1 MDQSASVVAAE
12 LRSKRKTATI
22 GYFAGFVALGLAYAV
37 LGPTLTD
44 LAANVGTDLTRVAY
58 VLSARGLGYLVG
70 SLVGGRLYDTIEGN
84 PVVAG
89 SLLVAAVVLLA
100 MPFVSVLW
108 LLIGFAF
115 LLGAVLG
122 AVDVGG
128 NTLLVWLHRERVG
141 PYMNGLHFF
150 FGVGAF
156 LSPLIIAQAVT
167 LTGGI
172 RWGYWVLA
180 ILLLPVAVFL
190 ARIPSPS
197 GVSDDEASNPTHAES
212 RSRNTRL
219 RNPRLVGLIALFF
232 FLYVGAEASFG
243 GWIATYAK
251 ATGMSDVVTAAYL
264 TSAFWGAMMVGR
276 LLSVPLAARFSPRQ
290 VLTGDLAGC
299 LVSVLILVVWM
310 GNPVATWIGTF
321 GAGLS
326 MASIFPTAISMA
338 EKHLKITGTVTSL
351 FFVGASLG
359 GMSLPLLIGQLF
371 ESIGPRVTILAI
383 ALAVFLDVIVLG
395 LVLWSTRKPQQ
406 EANYA

>member
-1 MDQSASVVAAE
+1 MDHSVSIVAVEERA
-12 LRSKRKTATI
+12 RRRTATI

-70 SLVGGRLYDTIEGN
+70 SLVGGRLYDTIKGN
-84 PVVAG
+84 PVMAG
-89 SLLVAAVVLLA
+89 SLMVAAAILLA

-108 LLIGFAF
+108 LLVGFAF
-115 LLGAVLG
+115 LLGAFLG

-128 NTLLVWLHRERVG
+128 NTLLVWLHRDKVG

-156 LSPLIIAQAVT
+156 LSPVVIAQAVT

-172 RWGYWVLA
+172 RWGYWGLA
-180 ILLLPVAVFL
+180 VLLLPVVVFL

-197 GVSDDEASNPTHAES
+197 GASDDEARTPPRAES
-212 RSRNTRL
+212 RPRNTGSQ
-219 RNPRLVGLIALFF
+219 NARLVGLIALFF
-232 FLYVGAEASFG
+232 FLYVGAESSFG

-251 ATGMSDVVTAAYL
+251 VMGMGDAVTAAYL
-264 TSAFWGAMMVGR
+264 TSAFWGAMTVGR
-276 LLSVPLAARFSPRQ
+276 LLSVPLAAHFSPRQ
-290 VLTGDLAGC
+290 VLAGDLVGC
-299 LVSVLILVVWM
+299 LASVLVLIVWM
-310 GNPVATWIGTF
+310 GSPIATWIGTF

-326 MASIFPTAISMA
+326 MASIFPTAISLA
-338 EKHLKITGTVTSL
+338 ERHLKITGTVTSL

-383 ALAVFLDVIVLG
+383 TLAVLLDALVFG
-395 LVLWSTRKPQQ
+395 LVLYSTRKPQQ
-406 EANYA
+406 EVGYA

>member
-1 MDQSASVVAAE
+1 MDRSVSVVAAE
-12 LRSKRKTATI
+12 QRAKRRTATI

-44 LAANVGTDLTRVAY
+44 LAANVGADLTRVAY

-70 SLVGGRLYDTIEGN
+70 SLVGGRLYDTIKGN
-84 PVVAG
+84 PVMSAA
-89 SLLVAAVVLLA
+89 LLAAAAVLLA

-108 LLIGFAF
+108 LLVGLAF
-115 LLGAVLG
+115 LLGAFLG

-128 NTLLVWLHRERVG
+128 NTLLVWLHRDKVG
-141 PYMNGLHFF
+141 PYMNGLHLF

-156 LSPLIIAQAVT
+156 LSPVIIAQAVM
-167 LTGGI
+167 LTSGV
-172 RWGYWVLA
+172 RWGYWGLA
-180 ILLLPVAVFL
+180 LLLVPVVVFL

-197 GVSDDEASNPTHAES
+197 GASNGEGSKPARAES
-212 RSRNTRL
+212 RLRNTRL
-219 RNPRLVGLIALFF
+219 QNTRLVVLIALFF
-232 FLYVGAEASFG
+232 FLYVGAESSFG

-251 ATGMSDVVTAAYL
+251 AMGMGDAVTAAYL

-299 LVSVLILVVWM
+299 LVSVLVLVVWM
-310 GNPVATWIGTF
+310 GNPIATWIGTF
-321 GAGLS
+321 GAGLF
-326 MASIFPTAISMA
+326 MASIFPTAISLA
-338 EKHLKITGTVTSL
+338 ERHLKITGTVTSL

-371 ESIGPRVTILAI
+371 ESIGAGVTILAI
-383 ALAVFLDVIVLG
+383 ALAVLLAALVLG

-406 EANYA
+406 EANYG

>member
-1 MDQSASVVAAE
+1 MDHSVSVVAAE
-12 LRSKRKTATI
+12 ERAKRKTATI

-44 LAANVGTDLTRVAY
+44 LAANVGADLTRVAY

-70 SLVGGRLYDTIEGN
+70 SLVGGRLYDTIKGN
-84 PVVAG
+84 PVMAG
-89 SLLVAAVVLLA
+89 ALLAAAAVLLA

-108 LLIGFAF
+108 LLIGLAF
-115 LLGAVLG
+115 LLGAFLG

-128 NTLLVWLHRERVG
+128 NTLLVWLHRDKVG
-141 PYMNGLHFF
+141 PYMNGLHLF

-156 LSPLIIAQAVT
+156 LSPVIIAQAVT

-172 RWGYWVLA
+172 RWGYWGLA
-180 ILLLPVAVFL
+180 VLLLPVAVLL

-197 GVSDDEASNPTHAES
+197 GVSDDDGSHHARAES
-212 RSRNTRL
+212 RPRDTRLRNTRL
-219 RNPRLVGLIALFF
+219 VALIALFF
-232 FLYVGAEASFG
+232 FLYVGAESSFG

-251 ATGMSDVVTAAYL
+251 ATGMGDAVTAAYL

-299 LVSVLILVVWM
+299 LVSVLVLVVWM

-321 GAGLS
+321 GAGLF
-326 MASIFPTAISMA
+326 MASIFPTAISLA

-371 ESIGPRVTILAI
+371 ESIGPGVTILAI
-383 ALAVFLDVIVLG
+383 ALAVLLAALVLG

-406 EANYA
+406 EANYG

>member
-1 MDQSASVVAAE
+1 MDHSVSVVAAE
-12 LRSKRKTATI
+12 QRSKRKTATI

-70 SLVGGRLYDTIEGN
+70 SLAGGRLYDTIKGN
-84 PVVAG
+84 PVMAG
-89 SLLVAAVVLLA
+89 ALLMAAAILLA

-108 LLIGFAF
+108 LLVGLAF
-115 LLGAVLG
+115 LLGAFLG

-128 NTLLVWLHRERVG
+128 NTLLVWLHRDRVG

-156 LSPLIIAQAVT
+156 LSPVIIAQAVT

-172 RWGYWVLA
+172 RWGYWGLA
-180 ILLLPVAVFL
+180 TLLLPVAVFL
-190 ARIPSPS
+190 AHIPSPS
-197 GVSDDEASNPTHAES
+197 GASDDEAHNRVRAEN
-212 RSRNTRL
+212 RP

-232 FLYVGAEASFG
+232 FLYVGAESSFG

-251 ATGMSDVVTAAYL
+251 TTGMGDAVTAAYL

-299 LVSVLILVVWM
+299 LVSVLVLIVWM

-321 GAGLS
+321 GAGLF

-383 ALAVFLDVIVLG
+383 ALAVLLDVLVLG

-406 EANYA
+406 EVNYA

>member
-1 MDQSASVVAAE
+1 MDHSVSVIAAE
-12 LRSKRKTATI
+12 QRAKHKTATI

-44 LAANVGTDLTRVAY
+44 LAANVGVDLTRVAY

-70 SLVGGRLYDTIEGN
+70 SLVGGRLYDTIKGN
-84 PVVAG
+84 PVMAG
-89 SLLVAAVVLLA
+89 SLLVAAAILLA

-108 LLIGFAF
+108 LLIGLAF
-115 LLGAVLG
+115 LLGAFLG

-128 NTLLVWLHRERVG
+128 NTLLVWLHRDKVG
-141 PYMNGLHFF
+141 PYMNGLHLF

-156 LSPLIIAQAVT
+156 LSPVIIAQAVT

-172 RWGYWVLA
+172 RWGYWGLA
-180 ILLLPVAVFL
+180 VLLLPVALLL

-197 GVSDDEASNPTHAES
+197 GLPDDEGSNHARAENRP
-212 RSRNTRL
+212 RSRRLPNTRL
-219 RNPRLVGLIALFF
+219 VALIALFF
-232 FLYVGAEASFG
+232 FLYVGAESSFG

-251 ATGMSDVVTAAYL
+251 ATGMGDAVTAAYL

-299 LVSVLILVVWM
+299 LVSVLVLVVWM
-310 GNPVATWIGTF
+310 GNPIATWIGTF
-321 GAGLS
+321 GAGLF
-326 MASIFPTAISMA
+326 MASIFPTAISLA
-338 EKHLKITGTVTSL
+338 ERHLKITGTVTSL

-371 ESIGPRVTILAI
+371 ESIGPGVTILAI
-383 ALAVFLDVIVLG
+383 ALAVLLAALVLG

-406 EANYA
+406 EANYG

>member
-1 MDQSASVVAAE
+1 MDHSVSVVAAE
-12 LRSKRKTATI
+12 QRSKRKTATI

-70 SLVGGRLYDTIEGN
+70 SLVGGRLYDTIKGN
-84 PVVAG
+84 PVMAG
-89 SLLVAAVVLLA
+89 ALLVAAAILLA
-100 MPFVSVLW
+100 VPFVSVLW
-108 LLIGFAF
+108 LLICLAF
-115 LLGAVLG
+115 LLGAFLG

-128 NTLLVWLHRERVG
+128 NTLLVWVHRDKVG
-141 PYMNGLHFF
+141 PYMNALHFF

-156 LSPLIIAQAVT
+156 LSPVVIAQAVMW
-167 LTGGI
+167 TGGI
-172 RWGYWVLA
+172 RWGYWGLA
-180 ILLLPVAVFL
+180 ILVLPVAILL

-197 GVSDDEASNPTHAES
+197 RVSDDESRNATHSES
-212 RSRNTRL
+212 RSRRTRSQ
-219 RNPRLVGLIALFF
+219 NARLVGLIALFF
-232 FLYVGAEASFG
+232 FLYVGAESSFG

-251 ATGMSDVVTAAYL
+251 ATGMGDAVTAAYL

-276 LLSVPLAARFSPRQ
+276 LLSVPLGARFSPRQ

-299 LVSVLILVVWM
+299 LVSVLVLVVWM
-310 GNPVATWIGTF
+310 GNPIATWIGTF
-321 GAGLS
+321 GGGLF
-326 MASIFPTAISMA
+326 MASIFPTAISLA
-338 EKHLKITGTVTSL
+338 EKHLNITGTVTSF

-383 ALAVFLDVIVLG
+383 ALAVLLDALVLG
-395 LVLWSTRKPQQ
+395 LVLYFTRKTQQ
-406 EANYA
+406 EVSYA

>member
-1 MDQSASVVAAE
+1 MDHSVSVVAAE
-12 LRSKRKTATI
+12 QRSKRKTATI

-70 SLVGGRLYDTIEGN
+70 SLVGGRLYDTIKGN
-84 PVVAG
+84 PVMAG
-89 SLLVAAVVLLA
+89 SLLVAAALLLA

-108 LLIGFAF
+108 LLICLAF
-115 LLGAVLG
+115 LLGAFLG

-128 NTLLVWLHRERVG
+128 NTLLVWVHRDKVG
-141 PYMNGLHFF
+141 PYMNALHFF

-156 LSPLIIAQAVT
+156 LSPVVIAQAVMC
-167 LTGGI
+167 TGGI
-172 RWGYWVLA
+172 RWGYWGLA
-180 ILLLPVAVFL
+180 ILVLPVAILL

-197 GVSDDEASNPTHAES
+197 RVSDDESRNATRSES
-212 RSRNTRL
+212 RSRRTRSQ
-219 RNPRLVGLIALFF
+219 NARLVGLIALFF
-232 FLYVGAEASFG
+232 FLYVGAESSFG

-251 ATGMSDVVTAAYL
+251 ATGMGDAVTAAYL

-276 LLSVPLAARFSPRQ
+276 LLSVPLAGRFSPRQ
-290 VLTGDLAGC
+290 VATGDLAGC
-299 LVSVLILVVWM
+299 LVSVLVLVVWM
-310 GNPVATWIGTF
+310 GNPIATWIGTF
-321 GAGLS
+321 GAGLF
-326 MASIFPTAISMA
+326 MASIFPTAISLA
-338 EKHLKITGTVTSL
+338 ERHLKITGTVTSF

-383 ALAVFLDVIVLG
+383 ALAVLLDALVLG
-395 LVLWSTRKPQQ
+395 LVLWSTRKSQQ

>member
-1 MDQSASVVAAE
+1 MDHSVSIVAAE
-12 LRSKRKTATI
+12 ERSKRKTATI

-44 LAANVGTDLTRVAY
+44 LAANVGTDLTGVAY

-70 SLVGGRLYDTIEGN
+70 SLVGGRLYDTIKGN
-84 PVVAG
+84 PVMAG
-89 SLLVAAVVLLA
+89 SLLVAAAVLLA

-108 LLIGFAF
+108 LLVGLAF
-115 LLGAVLG
+115 LLGAFLG

-128 NTLLVWLHRERVG
+128 NLLLVWLHRDRVG

-156 LSPLIIAQAVT
+156 LSPVIIAQAVT

-180 ILLLPVAVFL
+180 VLLLPVVIFL

-197 GVSDDEASNPTHAES
+197 GASDDEARNPTRAES
-212 RSRNTRL
+212 QPRNTGSQHV
-219 RNPRLVGLIALFF
+219 RLVGLIALFF
-232 FLYVGAEASFG
+232 FLYVGAESSVG

-251 ATGMSDVVTAAYL
+251 TTGMGDAVTAAYL
-264 TSAFWGAMMVGR
+264 TSAFWGAMTVGR

-290 VLTGDLAGC
+290 VLAGDLAGC
-299 LVSVLILVVWM
+299 LASVLALLVWM
-310 GNPVATWIGTF
+310 GNPIATWIGTF
-321 GAGLS
+321 GAGLF
-326 MASIFPTAISMA
+326 MASIFPTAISLA
-338 EKHLKITGTVTSL
+338 EKHLKITGAVTSL
-351 FFVGASLG
+351 LFVGASLG

-371 ESIGPRVTILAI
+371 ESVGPSVTILAI
-383 ALAVFLDVIVLG
+383 ALAVLLDALVLG
-395 LVLWSTRKPQQ
+395 LVLYSTRKPQQ
-406 EANYA
+406 EASHA

>member
-1 MDQSASVVAAE
+1 MDHSVSVVAAE
-12 LRSKRKTATI
+12 QRSKRKTATI

-70 SLVGGRLYDTIEGN
+70 SLVGGRLYDTIKGN
-84 PVVAG
+84 PVMAG
-89 SLLVAAVVLLA
+89 SLLVAAALLLA

-108 LLIGFAF
+108 LLICLAF
-115 LLGAVLG
+115 LLGAFLG

-128 NTLLVWLHRERVG
+128 NTLLVWVHRDKVG
-141 PYMNGLHFF
+141 PYMNALHFF

-156 LSPLIIAQAVT
+156 LSPVVIAQAVMC
-167 LTGGI
+167 TGGI
-172 RWGYWVLA
+172 RWGYWGLA
-180 ILLLPVAVFL
+180 ILVLPVAILL

-197 GVSDDEASNPTHAES
+197 RVSDDESRNATRSES
-212 RSRNTRL
+212 RSRRTRSQ
-219 RNPRLVGLIALFF
+219 NARLVGLIALFF
-232 FLYVGAEASFG
+232 FLYVGAESSFG

-251 ATGMSDVVTAAYL
+251 ATGMGDAVTAAYL

-276 LLSVPLAARFSPRQ
+276 LLSVPLAGRFSPRQ

-299 LVSVLILVVWM
+299 LVSVLVLVVWM
-310 GNPVATWIGTF
+310 GNPIATWIGTF
-321 GAGLS
+321 GAGLF
-326 MASIFPTAISMA
+326 MASIFPTAISLA
-338 EKHLKITGTVTSL
+338 ERHLKITGTVTSF

-383 ALAVFLDVIVLG
+383 ALAVLLDALVLG
-395 LVLWSTRKPQQ
+395 LVLWSTRKSQQ